1 MKVISTETRE
11 EAWFEAV
18 KHLDTGTEHNVE
30 YNLILEIKKPGV
42 TNERSKKIRQEFDKF
57 LARHKLYSVQTVA
70 DTIFPAAL
78 YKKHGRDGIYKI
90 YPNEIYPQL
99 RHVKANQR
107 GTYALRL
114 VQGKK
119 ENGTTFNPLEYV
131 VERIKGTIRT
141 NGPRCA
147 SEISLDE
154 CYSIPINRNDASLY
168 AFPCLSHLSFK
179 LSHDRSELHL
189 TAIYRSQFFIE
200 KAMGNLL
207 GLARLQDFVCRE
219 TGVEMGTL
227 VCHATYAT
235 LDNTGVV
242 RDFRQLLTS
251 IKD

>member
-1 MKVISTETRE
+1 MKVISAETRE
-11 EAWFEAV
+11 EAWLEAV
-18 KHLDTGTEHNVE
+18 QHLEAEAEHNIE
-30 YNLILEIKKPGV
+30 YNLILEIKKPGA
-42 TNERSKKIRQEFDKF
+42 TSERSRNIRREFDTF
-57 LARHKLYSVQTVA
+57 LTNHDLYSVQTVA

-78 YKKHGRDGIYKI
+78 YKKYGPDGIYKV

-119 ENGTTFNPLEYV
+119 EDGEAFNPLAYV
-131 VERIKGTIRT
+131 VDRIRRMIET
-141 NGPRCA
+141 NGARCA
-147 SEISLDE
+147 NEISLDE
-154 CYSIPINRNDASLY
+154 CQTIPINRNDASLY

-179 LSHDRSELHL
+179 LSHDRSEVHL

-219 TGVEMGTL
+219 VGVEMGTL

-235 LDNTGVV
+235 LDHTGKV
-242 RDFRQLLTS
+242 RDFRKLLS
-251 IKD
+251 SLKD